1 MWDFLKFIIPT
12 LFVISFILLKTIPT
26 DNKIYSRIKNF
37 FKFSALLFRI
47 FISMYIFIFI
57 IDIVFSIFINSIL
70 EGVREFLLGF
80 GF

>member
-12 LFVISFILLKTIPT
+12 LFVISFILLKTIPK
-26 DNKIYSRIKNF
+26 DNEIYSGIKKF
-37 FKFSALLFRI
+37 FKFSVLLFRI

-57 IDIVFSIFINSIL
+57 IDIVFSIFISSIL

-80 GF
+80 G